1 MRFVTASQYGS
12 PDVLHVEE
20 RPVPQPEPGEVV
32 VEVKAAGLNL
42 MDTYIRRGL
51 HAGDF
56 TQAPPLS
63 LGVDGAGVVTAAG
76 DQATA
81 KAGDRVAWVSVPG
94 SYADMVAVPNDRLV
108 PVPEGVSFEAA
119 AGGLMQGLTAQY
131 LSYVAVPVPQDA
143 VVLVHSAGSGAGR
156 MLTQL
161 AAHRGGRV
169 IATVSRAH
177 KAGAAREAGAWQVLV
192 RDETEDLGAA
202 IRELAGGNGVDIA
215 FDGTGKTLFGVSV
228 SVLRVGGI
236 FITYGYAGGQIPPI
250 SLGDQPHGVHLVHVR
265 PDGPEL
271 TAGQWRQR
279 AEQVMGWI
287 KDGTLDVLID
297 RTYPLEDAASAH
309 RDLESQETVGKLLL
323 IP

>member
-1 MRFVTASQYGS
+1 MRVVTASQYGS

-20 RPVPQPEPGEVV
+20 RPVPRPEPGEVL

-42 MDTYIRRGL
+42 MDTYIRRGM
-51 HAGDF
+51 HAGPF
-56 TQAPPLS
+56 GQAPPLS
-63 LGVDGAGVVTAAG
+63 FGVDGAGVVTAAG
-76 DQATA
+76 DQAIA
-81 KAGDRVAWVSVPG
+81 KAGDRVAWIGVLG
-94 SYADMVAVPNDRLV
+94 SYADMVAVPNDVLV

-131 LSYVAVPVPQDA
+131 LSHVGVPVPKDA
-143 VVLVHSAGSGAGR
+143 VVVVHSAGSGVGR

-177 KAGAAREAGAWQVLV
+177 KAAAAREAGAWQVLV

-202 IRELAGGNGVDIA
+202 IRELAGGNGVDIV
-215 FDGTGKTLFGVSV
+215 FDGTGKTLFDVSV

-236 FITYGYAGGQIPPI
+236 FATYGYAGGPIPPI

-265 PDGPEL
+265 ANGPEL

-279 AEQVMGWI
+279 AQQVMGWI

-309 RDLESQETVGKLLL
+309 RDLESQDTVGKLLL

>member
-1 MRFVTASQYGS
+1 MRVVTASQYGS

-20 RPVPQPEPGEVV
+20 QPDPQPKPNEVV
-32 VEVKAAGLNL
+32 VAVKAAGLNL
-42 MDTYIRRGL
+42 MDTYVRRGL
-51 HAGDF
+51 RAGAF
-56 TQAPPLS
+56 SQAPPLS
-63 LGVDGAGVVTAAG
+63 FGVDGAGVVTAAG

-81 KAGDRVAWVSVPG
+81 KAGDRVAWEYVPG
-94 SYADMVAVPNDRLV
+94 SCADLVAVPNDHLV
-108 PVPEGVSFEAA
+108 PVPGGVSFEAA
-119 AGGLMQGLTAQY
+119 AGGLMQGMTAQY
-131 LSYVAVPVPQDA
+131 LSHVAVPVPKDS
-143 VVLVHSAGSGAGR
+143 VVLVHSAGSGVGR

-202 IRELAGGNGVDIA
+202 IRELAGGNGVDIV
-215 FDGTGKTLFGVSV
+215 FDGTGKTLFDVSV
-228 SVLRVGGI
+228 SVLRIGGT
-236 FITYGYAGGQIPPI
+236 FANYGNAGGQIPPI

-265 PDGPEL
+265 ANGPEL

-279 AEQVMGWI
+279 AQQVMGWI

-297 RTYPLEDAASAH
+297 RTYPLEDAACAH

>member
-1 MRFVTASQYGS
+1 MRFVTASQHGS

-20 RPVPQPEPGEVV
+20 RPVPHPKPGEVV

-51 HAGDF
+51 PAGAF
-56 TQAPPLS
+56 TQDPPLS
-63 LGVDGAGVVTAAG
+63 LGVDGAGVVTAASG
-76 DQATA
+76 QATA
-81 KAGDRVAWVSVPG
+81 KVGDRVAWVSALG
-94 SYADMVAVPNDRLV
+94 SYADMVAVRNDRLV
-108 PVPEGVSFEAA
+108 QIPNGVSFEAA

-131 LSYVAVPVPQDA
+131 LSHVGVPVPQDA
-143 VVLVHSAGSGAGR
+143 VVLVHSAGSGVGR
-156 MLTQL
+156 MLTQM

-192 RDETEDLGAA
+192 RDEIDDLGTA
-202 IRELAGGNGVDIA
+202 IRELVDGNGVDIA
-215 FDGTGKTLFGVSV
+215 FDGTGKALFDVSV

-236 FITYGYAGGQIPPI
+236 FVTYGYAGGQIPPV
-250 SLGDQPHGVHLVHVR
+250 SLLDQPHGVRLVRIR

-271 TAGQWRQR
+271 AAEQWRQR
-279 AEQVMGWI
+279 AEQVMEWI

-297 RTYPLEDAASAH
+297 RTYPLEAAASAH